1 MTIKP
6 KRTAEQQI
14 ADEASRLALHPLTSR
29 QTIVDQ
35 QANPDFQ
42 TNHNRLRAER
52 LAREAAFKP
61 KS

>member
-6 KRTAEQQI
+6 KRTAQQQV

-35 QANPDFQ
+35 QANPDFHA
-42 TNHNRLRAER
+42 NHARLRAER
-52 LAREAAFKP
+52 LAREEELKP
-61 KS
+61 KG